1 MSNKLLKSKVLRLCA
16 LLALLTAC
24 VQPANFAPVK
34 TVIQTVEPDNGYVP
48 EKPPIKS
55 GNKPIKARQSVE
67 IMVKEKT
74 FNQTKQ
80 EAVVS
85 KPPYQYQAN
94 QNLTNQVVKNEAIT
108 TSKTISGQ
116 NRRGKE
122 KTRLESKVENVH
134 NNLPIA
140 GVGRNQSS
148 TPQKILA
155 TALETSS
162 QWKEKVTVSSAEKI
176 DTKKNLQKNTKKL
189 DNIQITEKNNKKSII
204 SIDNK
209 KMLKL
214 YFQWP
219 LQGRVSRN
227 FSQTD
232 NKGIEITGKMGQSVH
247 ATEAGKA
254 VYCGQG
260 LSGFGN
266 LAIIKHNET
275 YLSAYANN
283 SKLYIKEGQKVGKG
297 QMIGQVGQTGL
308 KKASLHF
315 EIRKNGK
322 PVNPLTL
329 LPKH

>member
-1 MSNKLLKSKVLRLCA
+1 MESKLENVPQNN
-16 LLALLTAC
+16 LANTGGGRNTPSTS
-24 VQPANFAPVK
+24 QK
-34 TVIQTVEPDNGYVP
+34 TLVTTQQT
-48 EKPPIKS
+48 S
-55 GNKPIKARQSVE
+55 RQSKDKV
-67 IMVKEKT
+67 
-74 FNQTKQ
+74 
-80 EAVVS
+80 AVS
-85 KPPYQYQAN
+85 N
-94 QNLTNQVVKNEAIT
+94 
-108 TSKTISGQ
+108 
-116 NRRGKE
+116 
-122 KTRLESKVENVH
+122 
-134 NNLPIA
+134 
-140 GVGRNQSS
+140 
-148 TPQKILA
+148 
-155 TALETSS
+155 
-162 QWKEKVTVSSAEKI
+162 AEKI

-260 LSGFGN
+260 LSGFGS
-266 LAIIKHNET
+266 LAIIKHNEA

-283 SKLYIKEGQKVGKG
+283 SKLFIKEGQQVGKG
-297 QMIGQVGQTGL
+297 QMIGQVGRTGL